1 MPSRGQRN
9 RINKIV
15 ILAGQSNMFGLG
27 NTEKVELDTKTHIT
41 WINNIHTPDS
51 LDMSYGWTTLQ
62 PQVLRYNQ
70 LERQHI
76 GPEASVKLEDANT
89 YSIKFTMG
97 GTSISNEWS
106 IEKSFFKDT
115 YYQKFIRFVKESI
128 EEVPEPKE
136 LSALFWLQGESDS
149 LKYHDAKNYSKNIT
163 KFVKEVRSD
172 LQSPNLIFIPSEITW
187 SPGKYAHIVND
198 GIKQATEKLYPSAF
212 VTNESIHANT
222 SPDGDGFH
230 LDTQSLVKIGRR
242 FSKAYQKVIN
252 SAKYKKLV
260 NSDIVCVKD

>member
-1 MPSRGQRN
+1 MSSRGQRKKK
-9 RINKIV
+9 NKIV

-27 NTEKVELDTKTHIT
+27 NPEKVELDTSTHIT
-41 WINNIHTPDS
+41 WINNMHVSDS
-51 LDMSYGWTTLQ
+51 TDSSYGWTTLR
-62 PQVLRYNQ
+62 PQILRYKQ
-70 LERQHI
+70 FERQHI

-149 LKYHDAKNYSKNIT
+149 LKYHDAKNYFKHIT
-163 KFVKEVRSD
+163 KFVKEVRYD

-198 GIKQATEKLYPSAF
+198 GIKKATEELYPSAL

-230 LDTQSLVKIGRR
+230 LDTPSLIRIGKR
-242 FSKAYQKVIN
+242 FSKAYQKVIE
-252 SAKYKKLV
+252 SSKYKKLL
-260 NSDIVCVKD
+260 NSE